1 MGEWCGGRQGVDN
14 VLSHFSISTN
24 MYLNAVGIVSYGFH
38 VIVVRDQSYESQNIA
53 VEVCSSSA
61 VLSLKFRM
69 VMFTVSC
76 VMFNSICTLK

>member
-1 MGEWCGGRQGVDN
+1 MDN
-14 VLSHFSISTN
+14 VLSDFSISTN

-53 VEVCSSSA
+53 VEVCLGQPSSA
-61 VLSLKFRM
+61 VISLKFRM